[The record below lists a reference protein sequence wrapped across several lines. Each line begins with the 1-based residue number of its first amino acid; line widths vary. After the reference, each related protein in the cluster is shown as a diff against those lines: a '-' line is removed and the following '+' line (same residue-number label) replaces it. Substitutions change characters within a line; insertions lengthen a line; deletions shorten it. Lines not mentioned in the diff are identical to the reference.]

1 MLLKDENEGISLHQ
15 TLSSGGGGEKQN
27 GIAEESGLQA
37 GEDARGNS
45 RELRELETANLL
57 LLL

>member
-15 TLSSGGGGEKQN
+15 TLSSGGEEKQN